1 MLVASQK
8 WGIRGALRWIFF
20 IKFTITNLKWCGRK
34 RIEQKK
40 LEIHR
45 ILQNLLY
52 QYFYHSWTLS
62 KKSTKNTSDTANYT
76 ALNTGHQNNEFHC
89 KRGCQICF
97 STCDGKI
104 SACLS
109 LAWLLFLTGA
119 VLYCLMLWTI
129 LFYSFLFSWEF
140 LSGLWLANLSVT
152 SSIQSMHMQ
161 VILNVYQSAQWWLFT
176 ESNQIIIICSVSCI
190 STCHV
195 IDENNSVVPYCNC
208 SKFCSTT
215 CTVEC
220 LKNVFKCINFESVI
234 AYLYFLG

>member
-1 MLVASQK
+1 MRHN
-8 WGIRGALRWIFF
+8 RGSELNFF
-20 IKFTITNLKWCGRK
+20 IKLTIVNLKYCGRK
-34 RIEQKK
+34 RIEWEKF
-40 LEIHR
+40 EIHR

-52 QYFYHSWTLS
+52 QYFHHSWTLS

-89 KRGCQICF
+89 KRGCQIGF
-97 STCDGKI
+97 STFDGKI

-161 VILNVYQSAQWWLFT
+161 VILNVYLHNDDFLLKVTKLS
-176 ESNQIIIICSVSCI
+176 SY
-190 STCHV
+190 
-195 IDENNSVVPYCNC
+195 VV
-208 SKFCSTT
+208 
-215 CTVEC
+215 
-220 LKNVFKCINFESVI
+220 
-234 AYLYFLG
+234 